1 MKRSALVLLAL
12 AVLLC
17 GAFVHA
23 RPAQAASG
31 VIQLRL
37 STHKPPVAG
46 PVKAFE
52 EWAQKIEKETGGKVK
67 ISIYTASSLVKMPD
81 IIPATQRGICDIGD
95 LVLHVEKDRY
105 PLTTILNLPFL
116 NLGSPQTC
124 LKIWNDLEEKYPGMM
139 KERNRFKVL
148 YKQTSSA
155 GQVNTTNKQVR
166 LPEDVKGMKIIAQ
179 GYVARV
185 LKSMGASPLAVG
197 VPEWYSALDRGL
209 AQGILLHYYGVYETK
224 IYEHL
229 PYHTNIGNGF
239 ALLSEE
245 LIMSWKT
252 WNKLPPDVQ
261 KVFDDLS
268 PWLTQRVWEKIDES
282 TKRGVAVMK
291 QAGQHFYTCTPE
303 EVQQWYNA
311 ALPFHKELIRQLTAK
326 GLPAQAIYDD
336 ALRLSKQYEN
346 NK

>member
-1 MKRSALVLLAL
+1 MKRLALVLLVL

-17 GAFVHA
+17 GASVQGGS
-23 RPAQAASG
+23 AQAASG
-31 VIQLRL
+31 VIELKL
-37 STHKPPVAG
+37 STHKPPIAA

-52 EWAQKIEKETGGKVK
+52 EWAERVERDSGGKVK

-95 LVLHVEKDRY
+95 IVLHAEKDAY

-116 NLGSPQTC
+116 NLGTPQTC
-124 LKIWNDLEEKYPGMM
+124 LKIWNELEGKYPAM
-139 KERNRFKVL
+139 KKEGDRFKVL

-155 GQVNTTNKQVR
+155 GHVNTTDKQVL

-179 GYVARV
+179 GHVARV
-185 LKSMGASPLAVG
+185 LKSMGASPLAVH
-197 VPEWYSALDRGL
+197 VPEWYSSLDRKL

-229 PYHTNIGNGF
+229 PYHTTIGNGF

-245 LIMSWKT
+245 LIMSWDT

-261 KVFDDLS
+261 KIFDNLN
-268 PWLTQRVWEKIDES
+268 PWLTQRMWEKIDES
-282 TKRGVAVMK
+282 NDKGIDVMK
-291 QAGQHFYTCTPE
+291 KAGQEFYICNPQE
-303 EVQQWYNA
+303 IQKWYEA
-311 ALPFHKELIRQLTAK
+311 ALPFHKELLKQLTAK
-326 GLPAQAIYDD
+326 GLPADKVYED
-336 ALRLSKQYEN
+336 ALNLA
-346 NK
+346 NKYRQ